1 VSILPIW
8 PSWIWA
14 VLLAPFIGS
23 FLGVV
28 VTRHDAPAHMLAG
41 RSACGGC
48 GKRLGAAD
56 LVPLLSWLLL
66 RGKCRYCGMSVGL
79 FYPAIELAALAIALW
94 SATLFS
100 GLAFWASC
108 GLGWT
113 LLALAVTDLKY
124 FRLPDFLTL
133 PLAAAG
139 LLAAATL
146 DKSSSADALAAHA
159 LGAVAGYAFVRLLRF
174 IYRAIRGREGMG
186 LGDAKLLAAAG
197 AWVSWQGLPSVLVI
211 ASLSALAVVLV
222 WRGPKLDPAQRVPF
236 GVFLSLGLWITWLY
250 GPLTI
255 G

>member
-1 VSILPIW
+1 M

-28 VTRHDAPAHMLAG
+28 VMRHDAPAQMLLG
-41 RSACGGC
+41 RSACGAC

-56 LVPLLSWLLL
+56 MVPVLSWLLL
-66 RGKCRYCGMSVGL
+66 GGKCRSCGAPIGL
-79 FYPAIELAALAIALW
+79 FYPAIELAALAVAFW
-94 SATLFS
+94 SATAFS
-100 GLAFWASC
+100 GFALWASC
-108 GLGWT
+108 VLGWT
-113 LLALAVTDLKY
+113 LLVLAVTDLKY

-133 PLAAAG
+133 PLVAAG
-139 LLAAATL
+139 LLVTAVL
-146 DKSSSADALAAHA
+146 GSDSLIDSLAAHA
-159 LGAVAGYAFVRLLRF
+159 LGAVAGYVFVRLLRF
-174 IYRAIRGREGMG
+174 AYRAVRGREGMG

-211 ASLSALAVVLV
+211 AALSALTVVLL
-222 WRGPKLDPAQRVPF
+222 WRGPKIDPAQRVPF

-250 GPLTI
+250 GPLTR

>member
-1 VSILPIW
+1 L

-28 VTRHDAPAHMLAG
+28 VMRHDAPAQMLWG
-41 RSACGGC
+41 RSACGAC

-56 LVPLLSWLLL
+56 LVPVLSWLLL
-66 RGKCRYCGMSVGL
+66 GGKCRSCGAPIGL
-79 FYPAIELAALAIALW
+79 FYPAIELAALAVAFW
-94 SATLFS
+94 SATVFS
-100 GLAFWASC
+100 GFALWASC
-108 GLGWT
+108 VLGWT
-113 LLALAVTDLKY
+113 LLVLAVTDLKY
-124 FRLPDFLTL
+124 FRLPDFITL

-139 LLAAATL
+139 LLATAVLGSDSLIDSLT
-146 DKSSSADALAAHA
+146 AHA

-174 IYRAIRGREGMG
+174 AYRAVRGREGMG

-211 ASLSALAVVLV
+211 AALSALTVVLL
-222 WRGPKLDPAQRVPF
+222 WRGPKIDPAQRVPF

-250 GPLTI
+250 GPLT
-255 G
+255 GG